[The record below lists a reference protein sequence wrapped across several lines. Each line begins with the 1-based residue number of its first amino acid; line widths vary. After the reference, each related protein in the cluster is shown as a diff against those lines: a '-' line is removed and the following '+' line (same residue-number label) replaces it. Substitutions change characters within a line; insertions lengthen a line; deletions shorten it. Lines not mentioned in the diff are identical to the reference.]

1 MRNMKIIGMEVGD
14 TLPAYVSNQ
23 NPLIDKS
30 FDTIENLLRQI
41 GAILSL
47 PLEFMNL
54 KGEGGVESAEA
65 KGIRISAFLKKIQ
78 RVRSKMELGIDKIHE
93 IATQWGVQVPDD
105 EYSIIWNDVFPVDKK
120 EESQELQSAVETGL
134 ISKLKAI
141 MRYQNLNEEQATL
154 ELERINKENATIDE
168 SQLTV

>member
-1 MRNMKIIGMEVGD
+1 
-14 TLPAYVSNQ
+14 
-23 NPLIDKS
+23 
-30 FDTIENLLRQI
+30 
-41 GAILSL
+41 
-47 PLEFMNL
+47 
-54 KGEGGVESAEA
+54 
-65 KGIRISAFLKKIQ
+65 
-78 RVRSKMELGIDKIHE
+78 MELGIDKIHE